1 MVRPEI
7 FPSFNAALQY
17 AVRCAIDEERHGAN
31 PPDVIIPTLMVLLMV
46 VVLVVVVVVVD
57 DDDDTFL
64 LLGFVVSLGFGI
76 FVPCCAAITKA
87 KKQKKIPSFLDPS
100 QTEDRQ
106 TLLRVWELGHEF
118 EHA

>member
-46 VVLVVVVVVVD
+46 VLVVVVVD

-76 FVPCCAAITKA
+76 FVCCAAITKA
-87 KKQKKIPSFLDPS
+87 KKK
-100 QTEDRQ
+100 
-106 TLLRVWELGHEF
+106 
-118 EHA
+118 